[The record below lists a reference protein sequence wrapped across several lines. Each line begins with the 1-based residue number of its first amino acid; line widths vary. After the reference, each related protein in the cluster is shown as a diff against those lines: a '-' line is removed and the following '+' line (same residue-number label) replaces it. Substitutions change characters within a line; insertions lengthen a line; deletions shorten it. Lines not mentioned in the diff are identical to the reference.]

1 MLSFSIRQVPIVL
14 HSVLI
19 WIWYETGMTTLNN
32 NTLPPVY
39 CLSAYDIGMNL
50 ILSNE
55 TDYKPVTDTW
65 HSVRCIK
72 VDTV

>member
-1 MLSFSIRQVPIVL
+1 
-14 HSVLI
+14 
-19 WIWYETGMTTLNN
+19 MTTLNN